1 MEEKNIG
8 GLQCIVWYDNNKAEK
23 LWWSNK
29 RIIQTSFCWLEYK
42 SNGLFWTYFYA
53 NICFWEFVIL
63 RTLSQKIQIL
73 NAWKDNLGNPV
84 LLICYIF
91 YLLLNLW
98 KNFGSMS
105 CFYTLDFPTIFGN
118 WFFFYKFIMIYV
130 YQQFDYLIPM
140 EILIP
145 SVPLKR
151 PYSYNIL
158 TVLNNMLFL
167 ILTSNA
173 FPAPLLLISDS
184 SVSYRYK
191 ILGKCS

>member
-1 MEEKNIG
+1 
-8 GLQCIVWYDNNKAEK
+8 
-23 LWWSNK
+23 
-29 RIIQTSFCWLEYK
+29 
-42 SNGLFWTYFYA
+42 
-53 NICFWEFVIL
+53 
-63 RTLSQKIQIL
+63 
-73 NAWKDNLGNPV
+73 
-84 LLICYIF
+84 
-91 YLLLNLW
+91 
-98 KNFGSMS
+98 
-105 CFYTLDFPTIFGN
+105 
-118 WFFFYKFIMIYV
+118 MIYV

-140 EILIP
+140 EILIT

-173 FPAPLLLISDS
+173 FPAPLLLISDN